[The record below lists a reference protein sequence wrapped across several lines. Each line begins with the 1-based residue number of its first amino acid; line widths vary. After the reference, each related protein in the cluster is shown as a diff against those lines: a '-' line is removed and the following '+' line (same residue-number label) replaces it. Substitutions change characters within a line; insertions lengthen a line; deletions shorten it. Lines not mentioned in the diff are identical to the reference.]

1 MTYPRTTIPTVEY
14 ASLVSPLETHDQPAW
29 LRSAT
34 ARQRRQFQA
43 HHQLGRQARI
53 AATQLFAEVQ
63 SLSDYTRTMFAVTDW
78 AQISPQMMLDL
89 QRQQSLNPGYLDR
102 LQGSLASAELL
113 AAKADAYV
121 ATLREEMT
129 IASLKGDLGK
139 EGKQML
145 EWFINNFATGSAEF
159 PQPGPFIGNR
169 VAVCASLR
177 LLDDVPVPDI
187 ILLGPNDDDV
197 PCVAFLPGH
206 PRHALKQYASR
217 ATCFAALRK
226 ELHEADFQI
235 YFGRFIA
242 LQHRQ
247 RMLTAWADREALL
260 TLSATAVPL
269 SQGLRPFVADQMT
282 ARLLDD
288 ARYLIALDPGHVK
301 TLQALGPGFARA
313 LTEHI
318 QQGWG
323 VGVQPGEEEEG
334 RAPSDWIAPLR
345 VVRGRQPGV
354 LQRWLP
360 DLGSYRVG
368 SQGQPTGQADAQGRY
383 TLDGQPAV
391 LINDMLYSIKQAPS
405 GTWHIVHPQDK
416 QRYRPVLRHNGHG
429 AWHHSFEQ
437 PQYWDRLALLRRLG
451 PLATG
456 FDDERLLQL
465 GRVCGVS
472 NEQLRRVYQLDE
484 PAPALLVHIFE
495 RARIQ
500 QAVAAV
506 LSRIERGQALE
517 KSDEVAQVKAFYRAV
532 DAYNGGRSPQR
543 GLATRGG
550 STPPA
555 PADENCT
562 PPPQDLYVEWFARLV
577 RVIATHRYELAQTNT
592 DVAVQALQLR
602 YPQLPLGPA
611 RRFLDANRTRMHASL
626 HSNSEPL
633 PLDLDLAQ
641 EAQSLEYDARLAHAL
656 EGFTQPSSI
665 NEDTYILALRLLEHL
680 DGWQAGTAL
689 LLRRGDR
696 FGTPLAELGQTDVET
711 TSVYLDDE
719 EGWSATSATQVLL
732 AQDMTEYGFYRAL
745 LYAIGNPQRTRLG
758 IGLNEPQRLH
768 QRLQEMALARPV
780 RARLLLGMPV
790 ERNWL
795 MPVQASAVQRNPSPD
810 DSDLFVR
817 EPIQRRVERLIT
829 QHTFTL
835 PWRSAQVYINGLL
848 QRNVPITEQVQ
859 QLEQQ
864 RLQLDA
870 ALAQWIAQ
878 SPDSIQRGKRTEAA
892 NQLRHAWE
900 AQILSTDSTLAFS
913 NAIGE
918 LPPLPVQLP
927 EVSALTLVDMTRIE
941 RLPGLL
947 EQLPNL
953 RRLELLG
960 LPLTELPSTLT
971 GLRFLRLLEIA
982 NMALIPYA
990 LRPLGQLPRLETLI
1004 LNNMSADPFEWSEQ
1018 DMNRLTANRSLQ
1030 ALTIRHSN
1038 ATFGP
1043 GVLAALARL
1052 PELLSLNLANNRIS
1066 LSTQDVLDLA
1076 GARQLRHLDLAENP
1090 LGRMPDLTHMEHL
1103 EELYLANRAAPIVEW
1118 PTGLQLL
1125 PNINLADLTS
1135 LVIHEVPVGAGLT
1148 RGLHMS
1154 SAHLPDT
1161 VRERFEEEMDC
1172 VGNRQVSFAVSDD
1185 EHSESDDAMPSDA
1198 SEENESPDIDTGR
1211 TLQQAPRLF
1220 EGMSSEDHAKALQL
1234 LVADDR
1240 AALEFFALLLK
1251 IDVSREAQRSEAN
1264 IRGRIQALI
1273 RGAFDRDLRQ
1283 ALQEQARQAVSCVD
1297 RDALVFSQMENLL
1310 QAHHAMAKS
1319 SDATAAQELIAMA
1332 TSHWR
1337 VHRLQEHVSR
1347 HIGGWQRAGHVID
1360 YSEIELY
1367 FRIALATRLGLRD
1380 QPHTQVFTSYT
1391 HWVTADML
1399 EAAYAA
1405 VVADQQALLPVYLDE
1420 QLYWQRYLDF
1430 AYAPRIEAINHWRNR
1445 LGEYLDAASTEEQ
1458 LPPVLSELERTH
1470 LRQVLIDS
1478 GQLASLDDLPHTL
1491 RLNSDQYR
1499 QAYAALLRRV
1509 QRARRELTE
1518 AILAPRPGP
1527 SSRR

>member
-1 MTYPRTTIPTVEY
+1 MTYPRTTLPTVEY

-63 SLSDYTRTMFAVTDW
+63 SLSDYTRAMFAVTDW
-78 AQISPQMMLDL
+78 AQISPQMVLDL
-89 QRQQSLNPGYLDR
+89 QRQQSLNPGYLDK
-102 LQGSLASAELL
+102 LQGFLASAGLL

-129 IASLKGDLGK
+129 IASLKGDLAK
-139 EGKQML
+139 AGKQML
-145 EWFINNFATGSAEF
+145 EWFIDNFATGSAEF
-159 PQPGPFIGNR
+159 PQPGPFIDNQ

-177 LLDDVPVPDI
+177 LLDDLPVPDI
-187 ILLGPNDDDV
+187 ILLGPDDDNA

-206 PRHALKQYASR
+206 PRHPLKQYASR
-217 ATCFAALRK
+217 AKCFAALRK
-226 ELHEADFQI
+226 ELHEADFQR
-235 YFGRFIA
+235 YFSRFIA
-242 LQHRQ
+242 FQYRH

-260 TLSATAVPL
+260 TLSVTAVPL

-288 ARYLIALDPGHVK
+288 ARYLIALDKGHVK
-301 TLQALGPGFARA
+301 TLQAMGPGFAQA
-313 LTEHI
+313 LTEHV
-318 QQGWG
+318 QLGSG

-360 DLGSYRVG
+360 DLGSYRVA
-368 SQGQPTGQADAQGRY
+368 SQSQPVGQADPQGRY

-391 LINDMLYSIKQAPS
+391 LINDMLYRIKQATS
-405 GTWHIVHPQDK
+405 GTWHIVHPRD
-416 QRYRPVLRHNGHG
+416 RHLYRPVLRHNGHG

-456 FDDERLLQL
+456 FDAERLLQL

-472 NEQLRRVYQLDE
+472 NDQLRRVYQLDE
-484 PAPALLVHIFE
+484 AAPALLVHIFE

-506 LSRIERGQALE
+506 LARIERGQTLE
-517 KSDEVAQVKAFYRAV
+517 KTDEVGQVKAFYRAV
-532 DAYNGGRSPQR
+532 AAYNGERSPRR

-550 STPPA
+550 STPPV
-555 PADENCT
+555 PGNEHCT
-562 PPPQDLYVEWFARLV
+562 PPPQELYVEWFARLV
-577 RVIATHRYELAQTNT
+577 RAIATHRYEFAQTDT
-592 DVAVQALQLR
+592 DVAVQALQRR
-602 YPQLPLGPA
+602 YPQLPLGSA

-626 HSNSEPL
+626 HSSSEPL
-633 PLDLDLAQ
+633 PLDLAQ
-641 EAQSLEYDARLAHAL
+641 EAQGLEYDARLAHAL
-656 EGFTQPSSI
+656 EGFTLPSSI

-689 LLRRGDR
+689 LLRRGER
-696 FGTPLAELGQTDVET
+696 FGTPLAELGQADVDT

-745 LYAIGNPQRTRLG
+745 LYAIGNAQRTRLG

-795 MPVQASAVQRNPSPD
+795 MPAQASAVQRNPSPD

-835 PWRSAQVYINGLL
+835 PWRSAQAYINGLL

-864 RLQLDA
+864 RQQLEA

-878 SPDSIQRGKRTEAA
+878 SPDSTQRGKRTEAA

-900 AQILSTDSTLAFS
+900 AQIMSTDSTLAFS

-927 EVSALTLVDMTRIE
+927 AVSALTLVDMTRIE

-971 GLRFLRLLEIA
+971 GLRCLRLLEIA
-982 NMALIPYA
+982 NAALIPYA
-990 LRPLGQLPRLETLI
+990 LQPLGQLPRLETLI
-1004 LNNMSADPFEWSEQ
+1004 LSNMSADPFEWSEQ

-1030 ALTIRHSN
+1030 ALAIRHSN

-1066 LSTQDVLDLA
+1066 LSAQDVLDLA

-1118 PTGLQLL
+1118 PAGLHLL
-1125 PNINLADLTS
+1125 STISLADLNH
-1135 LVIHEVPVGAGLT
+1135 LVLHEVPIGAGLT
-1148 RGLHMS
+1148 RGLQMS
-1154 SAHLPDT
+1154 SAHLPDAL
-1161 VRERFEEEMDC
+1161 RERFEQEMDSI
-1172 VGNRQVSFAVSDD
+1172 GNRQISFSFSDS
-1185 EHSESDDAMPSDA
+1185 EHSESDEAMPSDL
-1198 SEENESPDIDTGR
+1198 SEEDEAPDVDTGR
-1211 TLQQAPRLF
+1211 TLQHASRLF

-1251 IDVSREAQRSEAN
+1251 IDVSREAQRPQSN
-1264 IRGRIQALI
+1264 MRNRIQALI

-1310 QAHHAMAKS
+1310 QAHQAMAKS

-1380 QPHTQVFTSYT
+1380 QPQTQVFTSYT

-1405 VVADQQALLPVYLDE
+1405 VVADQQALLPAYLDE

-1458 LPPVLSELERTH
+1458 LPPALSELERTH

-1478 GQLASLDDLPHTL
+1478 GQLASLDDLPRIL